1 MPLDSLQLTQLACA
15 VLVLVVLILFFWNA
29 KRKRDSQE
37 LRADLNKTIADFNQ
51 LAQKYEQLQSH
62 SQQLQSSFV
71 QAQTRVEGLQ
81 TSLGE
86 RDEKIQYLQ
95 KELDEEQAR
104 NEAIGEQITALKER
118 FGAANALAQSLQSQL
133 ERSHTQMAGKDQQ
146 LQNLEQELGQT
157 QRALMKLQTSLEERE
172 LHFTKQQQNFE
183 QTKMQLTQE
192 FQNLANRI
200 LEEKSQRFQQHNQ
213 SALEGLLKPFREQID
228 SFQKRV
234 NEVHS
239 ESIKGQ
245 VALESEIKKVLDIG
259 LAMSQEANN
268 LTTALKG
275 EKKTTGNW
283 GEMQLERSL
292 QLAGLVAG
300 EHYDTQASFKDVQG
314 NRRLPD
320 FVVKLPDDKHLII
333 DSKMSLVAYESAVS
347 CDSEA
352 EQQHFLREH
361 VKAVRQHVNE
371 LAQKD
376 YSNLIGMRS
385 PNFVLMFIG
394 LEPAY
399 IEALKADHA
408 LFNEAYNKNVI
419 IVSHTTLMPILRTVA
434 NLWRIERGNSEAQEI
449 SARAG
454 ELYNQ
459 VSVLAERLQKLGNSL
474 SAVSNHYN
482 STVTALVGTRG
493 LYSKVEQFK
502 TLSSKVTKTLPELE
516 PLQNVAEHERL
527 NVVKADEQA

>member
-1 MPLDSLQLTQLACA
+1 MPLDSLQLTQLACI

-62 SQQLQSSFV
+62 SQQLQSGLV

-81 TSLGE
+81 TSLIE
-86 RDEKIQYLQ
+86 RDEKIDYITR
-95 KELDEEQAR
+95 ELDEEQAR
-104 NEAIGEQITALKER
+104 HQAIGEQITALKER
-118 FGAANALAQSLQSQL
+118 FGATNALAQSLQSQL
-133 ERSHTQMAGKDQQ
+133 DRSHSQLSAKEQQ
-146 LQNLEQELGQT
+146 VRNLDQELSQT
-157 QRALMKLQTSLEERE
+157 QRTLMKLQTSLDERE
-172 LHFTKQQQNFE
+172 QHFEKQQQNFE
-183 QTKMQLTQE
+183 QTKAQLTAE

-200 LEEKSQRFQQHNQ
+200 LEEKSQRFDQHNQ

-259 LAMSQEANN
+259 LAMSQEASN

-300 EHYDTQASFKDVQG
+300 EHYDSQASLKDEQG
-314 NRRLPD
+314 ARRLPD
-320 FVVKLPDDKHLII
+320 FIVKLPDNKHLII

-347 CDSEA
+347 SETEA
-352 EQQHFLREH
+352 DQQRFLREH
-361 VKAVRQHVNE
+361 VHAVRQHVNA
-371 LAQKD
+371 LSQKD
-376 YSNLIGMRS
+376 YSNLIGLRS
-385 PNFVLMFIG
+385 PNFVLMFIP

-399 IEALKADHA
+399 IEALKADRT

-459 VSVLAERLQKLGNSL
+459 VSVVAERLQKLGASL

-482 STVTALVGTRG
+482 NTVTALVGTQG
-493 LYSKVEQFK
+493 LYGKVERFK
-502 TLSSKVTKTLPELE
+502 TLSAKVTKTLPALE
-516 PLQNVAEHERL
+516 PLQHVVEHERL
-527 NVVKADEQA
+527 DVVKAEVDE

>member
-1 MPLDSLQLTQLACA
+1 MPLTSLQLTQFACA

-37 LRADLNKTIADFNQ
+37 LRTDLNKTIADFNQ
-51 LAQKYEQLQSH
+51 LAAKYEQLQQHNQHVHTSM
-62 SQQLQSSFV
+62 V
-71 QAQTRVEGLQ
+71 QAQTRVEGLLTQ
-81 TSLGE
+81 QQE

-95 KELDEEQAR
+95 HELDEEQAR
-104 NEAIGEQITALKER
+104 NDAIAQQITTLKEQ
-118 FGAANALAQSLQSQL
+118 FGAANALAQSLQTQL
-133 ERSHTQMAGKDQQ
+133 ERSHHQLSAKEQQ
-146 LQNLEQELGQT
+146 LQQLEHTLGQS

-172 LHFTKQQQNFE
+172 QHFEKQQQNFE
-183 QTKMQLTQE
+183 QTKAQLTQE

-213 SALEGLLKPFREQID
+213 TALEGLLKPFREQID

-245 VALESEIKKVLDIG
+245 VALESEIKKVMDIG
-259 LAMSQEANN
+259 LAMSQEASN

-292 QLAGLVAG
+292 QLAGLVSG
-300 EHYDTQASFKDVQG
+300 EHYDSQASFKDEQG
-314 NRRLPD
+314 SRRQPD

-333 DSKMSLVAYESAVS
+333 DSKMSLVAYESAVNS
-347 CDSEA
+347 ETEA

-361 VKAVRQHVNE
+361 VKAVRQHIHE
-371 LAQKD
+371 LSQKD
-376 YSNLIGMRS
+376 YSNLIGVRS
-385 PNFVLMFIG
+385 PNFVLMFIA

-399 IEALKADHA
+399 IEALKADRT

-419 IVSHTTLMPILRTVA
+419 MVSHTTLMPILRTVA

-459 VSVLAERLQKLGNSL
+459 VSVLAERLQKLGGSL

-482 STVTALVGTRG
+482 STVTALVGTQG
-493 LYSKVEQFK
+493 LYGKVERFK
-502 TLSSKVTKTLPELE
+502 SLSSKVTKTLPALE
-516 PLQNVAEHERL
+516 PLQTVAEHERL
-527 NVVKADEQA
+527 NVVRTEQGE